1 MNAVEEIGKR
11 AKLVTSDVANLAVDI
26 RNQILLDM
34 SSALVANWQEIVAAN
49 KKIWTR
55 LRSSRGQCVID

>member
-34 SSALVANWQEIVAAN
+34 SSALVNNWQKIVAAN
-49 KKIWTR
+49 KKDLDAATQ
-55 LRSSRGQCVID
+55 L